1 MSEHPIGRTAI
12 QHDEPHLV
20 MARTMGD
27 ILRSIPT
34 VDGCLIALVDGDEL
48 VCESGLGSFAD
59 AIGLRVKINKSLAG
73 LSLRSGRPF
82 RCDDAETNVW
92 VDRVM
97 ARRFNASSILSAPL
111 KNCNQSFGVLV
122 AISSVRAAFNSQ
134 DVQILSD
141 AAKSASDE
149 FTTSRARGLRL
160 LTSRRK

>member
-12 QHDEPHLV
+12 RHDEPHLV
-20 MARTMGD
+20 MERTIGD
-27 ILRSIPT
+27 VSRSIPT

-48 VCESGLGSFAD
+48 VCESGLGTFAD
-59 AIGLRVKINKSLAG
+59 AFGLRVKINKSLGG

-111 KNCNQSFGVLV
+111 KNVNQSFGVLV
-122 AISSVRAAFNSQ
+122 AISSVRAAFTSQ
-134 DVQILSD
+134 DVQTLSD
-141 AAKSASDE
+141 AANSVSDE
-149 FTTSRARGLRL
+149 LTTSRARGLRL